1 MAAILEVKNLE
12 VGFNLSKGSVT
23 ALHGVSLT
31 LNKGERVALVG
42 ESGSGKTLLSLSILR
57 LIEPP
62 GEIKGGEVIFNGRD
76 LMKLSEEEI
85 RKVRG
90 NEIAMIFQEPLSALN
105 PVLTVGYQIAE
116 PFLVHTDIP
125 KKEALKK
132 AKELLKL
139 VSIAD
144 VDRVAAAYP
153 HELSGGMRQ
162 RAMIAMALAL
172 NPSLLLADEPTTAL
186 DVTLQAQFIELLK
199 DLQKRLSLTLLIVTH
214 DFGVVAEIA
223 ERVLVIYGGMIVEE
237 ALVSELFANPLHPY
251 TKGLL
256 ASIPV
261 RGQDGR
267 LKPIRGQVPPL
278 GKFPSGCPFR
288 DRCDFAK
295 DKCAE
300 GTPKFL
306 EAGQNH
312 HVRCILY
319 GE

>member
-1 MAAILEVKNLE
+1 MANILEVKDLE
-12 VGFNLSKGSVT
+12 VGFNLAKGRVT
-23 ALHGVSLT
+23 ALHGVSLA

-62 GEIKGGEVIFNGRD
+62 GEIRGGEVIFEGRD
-76 LMKLSEEEI
+76 LMKLQEEEI

-90 NEIAMIFQEPLSALN
+90 NRIAMIFQEPLSALN
-105 PVLTVGYQIAE
+105 PVLTIGYQVAE
-116 PFLVHTDIP
+116 PFLVHTDIS
-125 KKEALKK
+125 KNEALGK

-199 DLQKRLSLTLLIVTH
+199 ELQEKLSLTLLIVTH

-237 ALVSELFANPLHPY
+237 APVKELFADPRHPY

-256 ASIPV
+256 ASIPK
-261 RGQDGR
+261 RGKNGK

-295 DKCAE
+295 EKCAE
-300 GTPKFL
+300 SVPRLTSDQSGH
-306 EAGQNH
+306 N
-312 HVRCILY
+312 VRCVLY

>member
-1 MAAILEVKNLE
+1 MANILEVKDLE
-12 VGFNLSKGSVT
+12 VGFNLAKGVVT
-23 ALHGVSLT
+23 ALHGVSLS
-31 LNKGERVALVG
+31 LDKGERVALVG

-62 GEIKGGEVIFNGRD
+62 GVIRKGEVIFDGRD
-76 LMKLSEEEI
+76 LMKLDEEEI

-90 NEIAMIFQEPLSALN
+90 NRIAMIFQEPLSALN
-105 PVLTVGYQIAE
+105 PVLTIGYQVAE
-116 PFLVHTDIP
+116 PFLVHTDIS
-125 KKEALKK
+125 KKEALEK

-144 VDRVAAAYP
+144 VDRVAVAYP

-199 DLQKRLSLTLLIVTH
+199 DLQEKLSLTLLIVTH

-237 ALVSELFANPLHPY
+237 APVKELFRDPRHPY

-256 ASIPV
+256 SSIPK
-261 RGQDGR
+261 RGKDGK
-267 LKPIRGQVPPL
+267 LTPIRGQVPPL

-295 DKCAE
+295 EKC
-300 GTPKFL
+300 G
-306 EAGQNH
+306 EAVPGMVADGGGH
-312 HVRCILY
+312 SVRCILY

>member
-1 MAAILEVKNLE
+1 MANILEVRDLE
-12 VGFNLSKGSVT
+12 VGFNLSKGRVT
-23 ALHGVSLT
+23 ALHGVSLA
-31 LNKGERVALVG
+31 LAKGERVALVG

-62 GEIKGGEVIFNGRD
+62 GEISGGEVIFDGRD
-76 LMKLSEEEI
+76 LMKLDDEEI

-90 NEIAMIFQEPLSALN
+90 NRIAMIFQEPLSALN
-105 PVLTVGYQIAE
+105 PVLTIGYQVAE
-116 PFLVHTDIP
+116 PFLIHTDIS
-125 KKEALKK
+125 KREALEK

-139 VSIAD
+139 VSISD

-172 NPSLLLADEPTTAL
+172 KPSLLLADEPTTAL

-199 DLQKRLSLTLLIVTH
+199 ELQEKLSLTLLIVTH

-237 ALVSELFANPLHPY
+237 APVNELFADPRHPY

-256 ASIPV
+256 SSIPK
-261 RGQDGR
+261 RGKDGK

-300 GTPKFL
+300 AVPKL
-306 EAGQNH
+306 TSDGSGH
-312 HVRCILY
+312 KVRCVLY

>member
-1 MAAILEVKNLE
+1 MANILEVKNLE
-12 VGFNLSKGSVT
+12 IGFNLPKSRVT

-31 LNKGERVALVG
+31 LDRSERVALVG

-62 GEIKGGEVIFNGRD
+62 GEIMGGEIIFNGRD
-76 LMKLSEEEI
+76 LLKLSEEEI

-90 NEIAMIFQEPLSALN
+90 KEIAMIFQEPLSALN
-105 PVLTVGYQIAE
+105 PVLTIGYQVAE
-116 PFLVHTDIP
+116 PLLVHTGIS
-125 KKEALKK
+125 KKEALEK

-139 VSIAD
+139 VSIPD
-144 VDRVAAAYP
+144 VERVANAYP

-186 DVTLQAQFIELLK
+186 DVTLQAQFLELLK
-199 DLQKRLSLTLLIVTH
+199 ELQKKLSLTLLIITH

-223 ERVLVIYGGMIVEE
+223 ERILVIYGGTIVEE
-237 ALVSELFANPLHPY
+237 APVNELFANPLHPY

-256 ASIPV
+256 ASIPK
-261 RGQDGR
+261 RGGGER
-267 LKPIRGQVPPL
+267 LKPIRGNVPAL

-288 DRCDFAK
+288 DRCDFVK
-295 DKCAE
+295 E
-300 GTPKFL
+300 GREKSLPARREISPGHF
-306 EAGQNH
+306 
-312 HVRCILY
+312 VRCVLH

>member
-1 MAAILEVKNLE
+1 MANILEVKDLE
-12 VGFNLSKGSVT
+12 VGFNLAKDVVT
-23 ALHGVSLT
+23 ALHGVSLS
-31 LNKGERVALVG
+31 LDKGERVALVG

-62 GEIKGGEVIFNGRD
+62 GVIRKGEVIFDGRD
-76 LMKLSEEEI
+76 LMKLDEEEI

-90 NEIAMIFQEPLSALN
+90 NRIAMIFQEPLSALN
-105 PVLTVGYQIAE
+105 PVLTIGYQVAE
-116 PFLVHTDIP
+116 PFLVHTDIS
-125 KKEALKK
+125 KKEALEK

-199 DLQKRLSLTLLIVTH
+199 DLQEKLSLTLLIVTH

-237 ALVSELFANPLHPY
+237 APVKELFRDPRHPY

-256 ASIPV
+256 SSIPK
-261 RGQDGR
+261 RGKDGK
-267 LKPIRGQVPPL
+267 LTPIRGQVPPL

-295 DKCAE
+295 EKCGEAV
-300 GTPKFL
+300 PKMV
-306 EAGQNH
+306 ADGSGH
-312 HVRCILY
+312 SVRCILY

>member
-12 VGFNLSKGSVT
+12 VVFNLSKGSVT

-57 LIEPP
+57 LIEQP
-62 GEIKGGEVIFNGRD
+62 GEIKGGEILFNGRD
-76 LMKLSEEEI
+76 LMKLGEEEI

-90 NEIAMIFQEPLSALN
+90 NEIAMIFQEPLSSLN
-105 PVLTVGYQIAE
+105 PVLTIGYQVAE
-116 PFLVHTDIP
+116 PFLVHTDIS
-125 KKEALKK
+125 KAEALRK

-256 ASIPV
+256 ASIPK
-261 RGQDGR
+261 RGRDGR

-295 DKCAE
+295 KECAE
-300 GTPKFL
+300 EIPEFIRAAPT
-306 EAGQNH
+306 H
-312 HVRCILY
+312 SVRCVLY
-319 GE
+319 GA

>member
-1 MAAILEVKNLE
+1 MANILEVKDLE
-12 VGFNLSKGSVT
+12 VGFNLAKGVVT
-23 ALHGVSLT
+23 ALHGVSLS
-31 LNKGERVALVG
+31 LDKGERVALVG

-62 GEIKGGEVIFNGRD
+62 GVIRKGEVIFDGRD
-76 LMKLSEEEI
+76 LMKLDEEEI

-90 NEIAMIFQEPLSALN
+90 NRIAMIFQEPLSALN
-105 PVLTVGYQIAE
+105 PVLTIGYQVAE
-116 PFLVHTDIP
+116 PFLVHTDIS
-125 KKEALKK
+125 KKEALEK

-199 DLQKRLSLTLLIVTH
+199 DLQEKLSLTLLIVTH

-237 ALVSELFANPLHPY
+237 APVKELFKDPRHPY

-256 ASIPV
+256 SSIPK
-261 RGQDGR
+261 RGKDGK
-267 LKPIRGQVPPL
+267 LTPIRGQVPPL

-295 DKCAE
+295 EKC
-300 GTPKFL
+300 G
-306 EAGQNH
+306 EAVPGMVADGGGHN
-312 HVRCILY
+312 VRCILY

>member
-1 MAAILEVKNLE
+1 MANILEVKDLE
-12 VGFNLSKGSVT
+12 VGFNLAKGKVT
-23 ALHGVSLT
+23 ALHGVSLA

-62 GEIKGGEVIFNGRD
+62 GEIRGGEVLFEGRD
-76 LMKLSEEEI
+76 LMKLDEEEI

-90 NEIAMIFQEPLSALN
+90 NRIAMIFQEPLSALN
-105 PVLTVGYQIAE
+105 PVLTIGYQVAE
-116 PFLVHTDIP
+116 PFLVHTDIS
-125 KKEALKK
+125 KKEALDK

-199 DLQKRLSLTLLIVTH
+199 DLQEKLSLTLLIVTH

-237 ALVSELFANPLHPY
+237 APVKELFKDPRHPY

-256 ASIPV
+256 TSIPK
-261 RGQDGR
+261 RGKDGK
-267 LKPIRGQVPPL
+267 LTPIRGQVPSL

-295 DKCAE
+295 EKCGKAV
-300 GTPKFL
+300 PKMV
-306 EAGQNH
+306 ANGGGHN
-312 HVRCILY
+312 VRCILY